1 MTASTPHFEGDVDT
15 RRLVHGG
22 PGREMELLT
31 AFDFLDST
39 GYRRTAHPGEKV
51 DGASVP
57 HQLRAGRRR

>member
-1 MTASTPHFEGDVDT
+1 
-15 RRLVHGG
+15 
-22 PGREMELLT
+22 MELLT